1 MFGMQ
6 VCVKFCN
13 SPTASSFHSHATN
26 TPPTTKLKN
35 VLSCFVK
42 HFFYSFL
49 NQHQSTSS
57 LAQ

>member
-26 TPPTTKLKN
+26 TPLTAKLRN

-42 HFFYSFL
+42 HYFL
-49 NQHQSTSS
+49 HKAS
-57 LAQ
+57 